1 MRKKDDP
8 ALDRIQKI
16 MENPQE
22 LEKYLKKMQDE
33 KNSLSIFIGELSERQ
48 DVFAEWLTDF
58 DKLLKREM
66 GKKQEPEIPKKDNS
80 SKGQQL

>member
-1 MRKKDDP
+1 M
-8 ALDRIQKI
+8 
-16 MENPQE
+16 N
-22 LEKYLKKMQDE
+22 DE

-66 GKKQEPEIPKKDNS
+66 GKKQEPEIPKKDTS
-80 SKGQQL
+80 SKG